1 MNTVEIP
8 SQHIEFVFENCE
20 AINVDVWAIETLN
33 FDVSGERYTFD
44 THRKNLLKQ
53 IQLGSFYIKM
63 DLSNPKHFYHTNRL
77 KDNNITTEE
86 DGEQCINRLKNS
98 DDICHVYIN
107 EVCYHVPFD
116 EGLYNAKIVGTNHTI
131 QCMKNNIQVNEV
143 KLSANGKETLIIK
156 MEKSCSQTESSKQ
169 V

>member
-86 DGEQCINRLKNS
+86 DGEQCKFLQIVAWQGMGEML
-98 DDICHVYIN
+98 YISGKS
-107 EVCYHVPFD
+107 ED
-116 EGLYNAKIVGTNHTI
+116 KI
-131 QCMKNNIQVNEV
+131 
-143 KLSANGKETLIIK
+143 KLL
-156 MEKSCSQTESSKQ
+156 
-169 V
+169 